1 MLARDPEQYSYGS
14 SVQYRGLNDI
24 YRYALYMNRNP
35 GQNSIFFTSFSCILN
50 PSWTCSFWNARPQKY
65 KRSIIFAD
73 DCTASSTF
81 VDTAILANT
90 GQLKREVTISFQGTT
105 THGYYEWVNF
115 TNALYGEDAYRCEP
129 VDVTY
134 SLTIDSAQVHRVL
147 RWRASE
153 PFEVTFLE
161 GEFPPDAD
169 VTLEVSSAENSEV
182 YTLYTGNIQ
191 EMIDSAADLYV
202 RGTDL
207 NGINGFAYT
216 SGEHNLFPG
225 AERAECEN
233 FPLGGFDTI
242 KEW

>member
-1 MLARDPEQYSYGS
+1 M
-14 SVQYRGLNDI
+14 
-24 YRYALYMNRNP
+24 
-35 GQNSIFFTSFSCILN
+35 
-50 PSWTCSFWNARPQKY
+50 
-65 KRSIIFAD
+65 
-73 DCTASSTF
+73 
-81 VDTAILANT
+81 DTAILANT

-115 TNALYGEDAYRCEP
+115 TNALYGDDAYRCDP

-134 SLTIDSAQVHRVL
+134 SLTVDSAQITRVL
-147 RWRASE
+147 RSRASE

-182 YTLYTGNIQ
+182 YTLFTGNIQ
-191 EMIDSAADLYV
+191 EMIDSAADVYV

-225 AERAECEN
+225 TERAECEN
-233 FPLGGFDTI
+233 FPLGDFDTI
-242 KEW
+242 EEW